1 MTARAQ
7 ILIRAVDETRAA
19 FGSIQRNLGGLLD
32 AARRVNGVL
41 AGLGVALSAAGLA
54 AMVKSALDSADALN
68 KLSQRVGITVEALS
82 TLVPAAELSGVS
94 AQTFETGLKKLATT
108 MFEAATGSEESAR
121 RLKALGVEF
130 KNQDGTLRATDAV
143 LLDLADRLQAMPDGA
158 QKSALAVQLFGKSG
172 AELIPFLNQG
182 REGIA
187 ALTGEMEALGVQIG
201 GDTAAQAE
209 VFNDSLAKLRLA
221 ATSLANRVIEAFLPA
236 LNEMAGG
243 MVESA
248 KQGGTL
254 RAILDGVVLV
264 LKTLALGAATVGKAF
279 VALGE
284 AIGAG
289 VAAAVEALKGNTEGA

>member
-1 MTARAQ
+1 MATERAQ

-19 FGSIQRNLGGLLD
+19 FGSIQRNLGGLAD

-54 AMVKSALDSADALN
+54 AMVRSALESADALN
-68 KLSQRVGITVEALS
+68 KLSQRVGLTVEALS

-143 LLDLADRLQAMPDGA
+143 LLDLADRFQAMPDGA

-172 AELIPFLNQG
+172 ASSSP
-182 REGIA
+182 
-187 ALTGEMEALGVQIG
+187 
-201 GDTAAQAE
+201 
-209 VFNDSLAKLRLA
+209 S
-221 ATSLANRVIEAFLPA
+221 
-236 LNEMAGG
+236 
-243 MVESA
+243 
-248 KQGGTL
+248 
-254 RAILDGVVLV
+254 
-264 LKTLALGAATVGKAF
+264 
-279 VALGE
+279 
-284 AIGAG
+284 
-289 VAAAVEALKGNTEGA
+289 

>member
-41 AGLGVALSAAGLA
+41 ANLGVALSAAGLA

-68 KLSQRVGITVEALS
+68 KLSQRVGITVELLS
-82 TLVPAAELSGVS
+82 TLVPVAELSGVS

-130 KNQDGTLRATDAV
+130 KNQDGRLRATDAV
-143 LLDLADRLQAMPDGA
+143 LLDLADRFKAMPDGA

-209 VFNDSLAKLRLA
+209 VFNDSLA
-221 ATSLANRVIEAFLPA
+221 
-236 LNEMAGG
+236 
-243 MVESA
+243 
-248 KQGGTL
+248 
-254 RAILDGVVLV
+254 
-264 LKTLALGAATVGKAF
+264 
-279 VALGE
+279 
-284 AIGAG
+284 
-289 VAAAVEALKGNTEGA
+289 